1 MSLKYQVLCDQTAII
16 GVCKQEN
23 KTSGEVQESTIE
35 FGKSAAPEP
44 EMDDDDM
51 FEGGFMARGATIN
64 SINTREAELDDDMFG
79 AALNSMQ
86 MQPMMMK

>member
-35 FGKSAAPEP
+35 FGKSAALEP
-44 EMDDDDM
+44 EMD
-51 FEGGFMARGATIN
+51 
-64 SINTREAELDDDMFG
+64 DDDMFG